1 MDALRFVLGKR
12 DYSHDGAGGGDFRRD
27 FFRDKGRGDGTGAG
41 VGKPLSRV
49 EGLGDATLLLAW
61 QGF

>member
-12 DYSHDGAGGGDFRRD
+12 DYSHDGAGGGFQERLLSGQ
-27 FFRDKGRGDGTGAG
+27 GRGDGTGAG
-41 VGKPLSRV
+41 MGKPLSRV